1 MSDFS
6 DFVAQIKEWQ
16 NRDDWSDNLATS
28 FVRMAEQKMNQELRV
43 ARMIQSDDA
52 LITSRCAPLPDD
64 WLEMSLVR
72 LANPNMPDG
81 FLPIRYKSRDEF
93 FQLPDKW
100 AWRFYTIEGRQL
112 FLGGEPDQVNG
123 ETVRITYYGEV
134 PVFAEDTPSWVY
146 TKYPNLYLS
155 AAMMHAY
162 MHAVGEEQQA
172 ALAKQLVEDE
182 IAKLNT
188 EWSLAKASGSRLT
201 RTRTRSFG

>member
-1 MSDFS
+1 MSDYS

-16 NRDDWSDNLATS
+16 NRDDWSDNLVGS
-28 FVRMAEQKMNQELRV
+28 FVAMANQKFNAELRI

-81 FLPIRYKSRDEF
+81 FMPIRYKSRDEF

-100 AWRFYTIEGRQL
+100 AWRYYTIEGRQIY
-112 FLGGEPDQVNG
+112 FGGTPDDVNG
-123 ETVRITYYGEV
+123 ETVRISYYGEV
-134 PVFAEDTPSWVY
+134 PVFADDADSWLY
-146 TKYPNLYLS
+146 TKYPSLFLS

-172 ALAKQLVEDE
+172 AMSKQLVEDG
-182 IAKLNT
+182 IAKLNS

-201 RTRTRSFG
+201 RTRTRGFG